1 MPSGE
6 DVQVEVAYGLAAVR
20 AGVEDEAVAVGEFFL
35 AGDVGGGG
43 EEVAEDLAV
52 LGRGVRV
59 RDDVAFGGEQQV
71 YGRLGIDVGE
81 AEGVFVLVDASD
93 GDLIADD
100 LAEEAVGG
108 HGFIP

>member
-1 MPSGE
+1 ME
-6 DVQVEVAYGLAAVR
+6 MVDGLAAVG
-20 AGVEDEAVAVGEFFL
+20 AGVEDEAVAVGELFL
-35 AGDVGGGG
+35 AGDFGGGG
-43 EEVAEDLAV
+43 EEVAEDLAM
-52 LGRGVRV
+52 LRRGVRV
-59 RDDVAFGGEQQV
+59 GDDVALGDEQKV
-71 YGRLGIDVGE
+71 HGRLGIDVGE